1 MASKRDMKEC
11 VNSLNISTEDSI
23 LSTSEDILQSA
34 INAGGLPSNSS
45 ELQGEGRIIG
55 ESQTS
60 RQCVPSLTVEEK
72 LTDEVGDEQWKVIYI
87 TPGNLVDIPAG
98 VHRAAGVVSEIQA
111 PRQPGPSLTPAE
123 EKQNSEKF
131 LRIKETQR
139 KSRAAYKK
147 RIGMKCYKATKEML
161 FSEIDELQE
170 KVKHLTAENKHLKR
184 TKIASGSA
192 KGTASVTPS
201 AADLTPR
208 EDPDSGLE
216 SEDEFVLTP
225 KGRKNEMPH
234 ATDRKNRMGSETPV
248 IESNAPT
255 VLSPRKLE
263 CFYFRALM
271 FFWRETERTKAW
283 MARQDA
289 QLINQGLGDS
299 LYSMEI
305 QIKKHETFEK
315 EQEEKVHAL
324 DELAAALIEVG
335 HTASK
340 EIVERDRAK
349 LEKRSSQLLEGSR
362 GRRLKLEAIGKSQRL
377 AATRLDAKLS

>member
-1 MASKRDMKEC
+1 MKEC

-45 ELQGEGRIIG
+45 ELQGEGIIIG

-98 VHRAAGVVSEIQA
+98 VHRAAEVISEIQA
-111 PRQPGPSLTPAE
+111 PHQPGPSLTPAE
-123 EKQNSEKF
+123 EKQNSEKY
-131 LRIKETQR
+131 LKMKETSR
-139 KSRAAYKK
+139 KSNIAYKE
-147 RIGMKCYKATKEML
+147 RVGMKCYKATKQML
-161 FSEIDELQE
+161 LSENEDLRER
-170 KVKHLTAENKHLKR
+170 VKHLEDKLKEEKIKS
-184 TKIASGSA
+184 KIAEVD
-192 KGTASVTPS
+192 KVTASEPPP
-201 AADLTPR
+201 AAGLAPQ
-208 EDPDSGLE
+208 ENPDSGVE
-216 SEDEFVLTP
+216 TEDELVVKP
-225 KGRKNEMPH
+225 KKRKNQMRLTIGGKHGMDGEI
-234 ATDRKNRMGSETPV
+234 PV
-248 IESNAPT
+248 IVSDPPKS
-255 VLSPRKLE
+255 LSLEKLE
-263 CFYFRALM
+263 CFYFRVLM